1 MIALVTSGPLG
12 GSDARGG
19 PVPAVVRELPVWVV
33 AALFVVVL
41 PGVVMALQV
50 LSRRRWP
57 ELVEGDHN
65 DVAGFLIAVV
75 GVIYAVLLA
84 FVVIV
89 SWQKFASAESVA
101 GEEASVLRA
110 LTRDVGVLAE
120 PTRSEM
126 RALVHEYAVTVRDQE
141 WPLMAQG
148 STASPQVVGI
158 LDRMATTI
166 ARAQP
171 TGPAGPAFLEAD
183 VRNIDALVSLRSQRL
198 DYVDQGLPGVLWTAL
213 WIGGVLTVGFGMIFG
228 VRRTG
233 LHLIMVGSLV
243 ALVGILLF
251 VIAVIDFP
259 FQGGVAVQPTAVQRV
274 LTDLYPSG

>member
-1 MIALVTSGPLG
+1 MQSE
-12 GSDARGG
+12 D

-41 PGVVMALQV
+41 PGLVMVLQV
-50 LSRRRWP
+50 LIRRRWP
-57 ELVEGDHN
+57 ELVKGDHN

-75 GVIYAVLLA
+75 GVIYAVLLG

-89 SWQKFASAESVA
+89 SWQKFASAESIA
-101 GEEASVLRA
+101 GQEASVLRA
-110 LTRDVGVLAE
+110 LTRDAGALTE

-126 RALVHEYAVTVRDQE
+126 RALVREYAVTVRDRE

-148 STASPQVVGI
+148 RTTSPQVVDV
-158 LDRMATTI
+158 LDRMAATI
-166 ARAQP
+166 ARSPPA
-171 TGPAGPAFLEAD
+171 GPAGPAFLEAD
-183 VRNIDALVSLRSQRL
+183 VRNIGALVSMRSQRL
-198 DYVDQGLPGVLWTAL
+198 DFVDQGLPGVLWAAL

-228 VRRTG
+228 VRRTA
-233 LHLIMVGSLV
+233 LHLIMVGSLM

-259 FQGGVAVQPTAVQRV
+259 FQGGVAVQPTALQRV
-274 LTDLYPSG
+274 LSDLYPSG